1 MGALAEAGVKN
12 GLPREGESVRGILV
26 TQNFHSKIVAPSDI
40 ATYTPLQLGTIASK
54 LHVPFAGSLDMLT
67 HEMFANV
74 TEQLLNNDTNE
85 QLFED
90 NNVSSESQSKR
101 SPVIHYYT
109 EVRYG
114 DYGSTATCRYRRMTS

>member
-1 MGALAEAGVKN
+1 MVALAEAGVKN
-12 GLPREGESVRGILV
+12 GPPREGESVRGILV

-54 LHVPFAGSLDMLT
+54 LHVPFAGSLDMLQLCL

-74 TEQLLNNDTNE
+74 TEQPLNNDTNE

-114 DYGSTATCRYRRMTS
+114 